1 MNKIIR
7 SLLAGVTGAFVAVTA
22 ALAQLPSGAISVG
35 SVSGDVT
42 FATAGSTT
50 YQRLAAGAS
59 LPQGATVK
67 TGNNSTAT
75 VVFSSGSTAII
86 AANSIIEFT
95 KFEQEAFSGPIPTK
109 GEPSVSKTEINVI
122 DGSVAAKVNKLKKGS
137 SYTVNS
143 PVGAA
148 GVRGTT
154 FVVTFSRATGQ
165 FTVATVEGLV
175 VMTARATGV
184 STEVAGTETKA
195 VVAGVEAGSVQIVEA
210 AQLPVAVAQAFV
222 NLVAQI
228 APELA
233 TQTAQ
238 TVNKALPAGV
248 APVVVPAAP
257 ATTVP
262 QQTIV
267 VIPDTTVIVS
277 PN

>member
-1 MNKIIR
+1 MIR
-7 SLLAGVTGAFVAVTA
+7 SLLAGVTGAFIAVTA
-22 ALAQLPSGAISVG
+22 AMAQLPAGAISVG

-42 FATAGSTT
+42 FAVAGSDAYKPLT
-50 YQRLAAGAS
+50 AGAS
-59 LPQGATVK
+59 LPQGAIVK
-67 TGNNSTAT
+67 TGDKSTAT
-75 VVFSSGSTAII
+75 IVMSSGSTAVI
-86 AANSIIEFT
+86 AANSVIEFT
-95 KFEQEAFSGPIPTK
+95 KFEQEAFSGPIPSK

-154 FVVTFSRATGQ
+154 FVVTFNQATRQ
-165 FTVATVEGLV
+165 LTVSTVEGLV

-184 STEVAGTETKA
+184 TTQVSGTETKA
-195 VVAGVEAGSVQIVEA
+195 VTTATVAGVEQVTIVEA
-210 AQLPVAVAQAFV
+210 AQVPAAVAQAFV
-222 NLVAQI
+222 ALVAQV

-233 TQTAQ
+233 VQTAQ
-238 TVNKALPAGV
+238 TINAALPEGTP
-248 APVVVPAAP
+248 PVTVPDAPAAS
-257 ATTVP
+257 VP

-277 PN
+277 PGG